1 MDVKRLTMKTT
12 LLVIVVLLVGG
23 CATTSTKPVRE
34 LTADEP
40 KVAGEYKIEY
50 GNYTEILV
58 FLDNGISESYING
71 KKRSEAKWKL
81 TKEGELH
88 ITLSDGS
95 IIVCRINKD
104 GSTTEIAFISK
115 DGKREDYPKEDQ
127 KTYKKIK

>member
-1 MDVKRLTMKTT
+1 MLRERLTNMKNL

-104 GSTTEIAFISK
+104 GSMTGIAEII
-115 DGKREDYPKEDQ
+115 DEKRIAAPKEEQ
-127 KTYKKIK
+127 VTLEIK